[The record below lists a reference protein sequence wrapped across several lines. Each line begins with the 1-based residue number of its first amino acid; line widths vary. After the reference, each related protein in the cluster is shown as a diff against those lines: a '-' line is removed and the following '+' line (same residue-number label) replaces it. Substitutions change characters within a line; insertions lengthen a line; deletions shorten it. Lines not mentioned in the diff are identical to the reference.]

1 MNRIII
7 SLLAAFIAVAAS
19 AADIPALRRVADA
32 SQAAVTS
39 PSAPCNSGDEP
50 FAQFLVK
57 FTTDG
62 SFAKERT
69 SLSPIFALK
78 SIADYRALVVASGHE
93 TGYIQT
99 WQVVDP
105 SRVKLV
111 CGYDR
116 SPDYSYIFAR
126 GADGKWKLVDR
137 VTEDF

>member
-1 MNRIII
+1 M
-7 SLLAAFIAVAAS
+7 
-19 AADIPALRRVADA
+19 P
-32 SQAAVTS
+32 QAAVTS
-39 PSAPCNSGDEP
+39 PSAPCNRGDEP
-50 FAQFLVK
+50 FSQFLVK

-78 SIADYRALVVASGHE
+78 SIADYRALVVSSGHE

>member
-1 MNRIII
+1 MNRLLT
-7 SLLAAFIAVAAS
+7 SLLALMIAVAAS
-19 AADIPALRRVADA
+19 AADIPALRRAADA

-78 SIADYRALVVASGHE
+78 SIADYRALVVSSGHE

-99 WQVVDP
+99 WQVP